1 MSDFDWNS
9 YDKAD
14 DGFNWD
20 EFEAE
25 RPKVSSGEAIARGG
39 LQGLTANTSDEV
51 VGGVQGI
58 WEDAKA
64 LFNGTDANNGVK
76 PQYDEFGRVTNGQEL
91 TGNYK
96 KYRDEER
103 ALNKQAEADHP
114 MLYKGSEIGGGVVSG
129 LLAPGASTLSG
140 AIGYGSLQGLGG
152 SDSDDAGQLIKDTA
166 IGGAFGAA
174 GYGAG
179 EALKQVPKA
188 ANWVMKKGG
197 RVLADVPEQVT
208 DAYLKNPAAIRG
220 AENLDDVTKRFLDK
234 SDEVRGIAS
243 GESGDSFKLLS
254 KMDINA
260 EDATSPIRDALE
272 DFSSKG
278 IIGQDRKRS
287 FGKLKSI
294 AEDVIA
300 EANESGVISLDK
312 AKQAISVID
321 NERGQLVKLGA
332 DPQTIKAFDDA
343 RKGID
348 MILKGRS
355 PEYKSMMASLAEDTQ
370 AMRGI
375 QDKFRTP
382 GGAQNLLKRIQRGK
396 DQFSAEALDNFDS
409 QFGTTFKDDLTNS
422 FAKDAFEKT
431 GANGS
436 RRTLLGS
443 LAGSAVGSMVS
454 PGLGTAVGGAI
465 GAGIGSAADKYAGI
479 AYRGLLDGSIKF
491 GPTATRML
499 TAAAEKGPQVFMALH
514 RMLLEKD
521 PTYRK
526 ALEDSQP

>member
-1 MSDFDWNS
+1 
-9 YDKAD
+9 
-14 DGFNWD
+14 
-20 EFEAE
+20 
-25 RPKVSSGEAIARGG
+25 
-39 LQGLTANTSDEV
+39 
-51 VGGVQGI
+51 
-58 WEDAKA
+58 
-64 LFNGTDANNGVK
+64 
-76 PQYDEFGRVTNGQEL
+76 
-91 TGNYK
+91 
-96 KYRDEER
+96 
-103 ALNKQAEADHP
+103 
-114 MLYKGSEIGGGVVSG
+114 
-129 LLAPGASTLSG
+129 
-140 AIGYGSLQGLGG
+140 
-152 SDSDDAGQLIKDTA
+152 
-166 IGGAFGAA
+166 
-174 GYGAG
+174 
-179 EALKQVPKA
+179 
-188 ANWVMKKGG
+188 
-197 RVLADVPEQVT
+197 VLADVPEQVT

-409 QFGTTFKDDLTNS
+409 QFGTTFKDDLT
-422 FAKDAFEKT
+422 T
-431 GANGS
+431 RLLRTPL
-436 RRTLLGS
+436 RRQVPMAQDGPCLGRW
-443 LAGSAVGSMVS
+443 LVV
-454 PGLGTAVGGAI
+454 L
-465 GAGIGSAADKYAGI
+465 
-479 AYRGLLDGSIKF
+479 
-491 GPTATRML
+491 
-499 TAAAEKGPQVFMALH
+499 
-514 RMLLEKD
+514 
-521 PTYRK
+521 
-526 ALEDSQP
+526 